1 MVMNEQSDIFIDNLT
16 KKSKSKKIF
25 DICPFISN
33 CALDIICGNYQLI
46 ISFYKI
52 YSKLIFKKLQWYY
65 NNFIIC

>member
-33 CALDIICGNYQLI
+33 CALDIICGNYQ
-46 ISFYKI
+46 
-52 YSKLIFKKLQWYY
+52 
-65 NNFIIC
+65 